1 MSDRR
6 QCILCISFSSSFV
19 CSSSRSAGGSSSNRP
34 RRLSHA
40 RPPAASRSAS
50 QPWAA
55 SSARPLAMDAG
66 LACSCRSKDA
76 HPAARAVTDHDDAM
90 RCARC
95 ASIHCSLSCSAPA
108 VRSFSDRP
116 PPLRLR
122 TSSIR
127 CDGEITLHINEQAVD
142 ACSCDRGAGIDEL
155 ELEARRRLRMRH
167 RSAAAAQ
174 CLQWQS
180 VEVEKREWKLYW
192 CTARR
197 TKHKQKRLLEREID

>member
-1 MSDRR
+1 MPWLHCSFLFCFCSGQMSHRSRR
-6 QCILCISFSSSFV
+6 SIGA
-19 CSSSRSAGGSSSNRP
+19 SAPPS
-34 RRLSHA
+34 RRLTVSV
-40 RPPAASRSAS
+40 AAMDSE
-50 QPWAA
+50 
-55 SSARPLAMDAG
+55 ARPLAMAAG
-66 LACSCRSKDA
+66 MKLQTKDA
-76 HPAARAVTDHDDAM
+76 NRAVRAVTDHDAAL

-108 VRSFSDRP
+108 VRSLCDRP

-127 CDGEITLHINEQAVD
+127 CDGEITLHINEQAMD
-142 ACSCDRGAGIDEL
+142 AFSCDRGAGRGIDEL
-155 ELEARRRLRMRH
+155 ELEARRRLRH

-197 TKHKQKRLLEREID
+197 AKHKGKKTRARK